1 MNPETSRNGV
11 LQVAIDE
18 DTDRPGVTSQEAKRI
33 MELEREVRELR
44 RADEIL
50 KTTSAVCRSSEARPP
65 TDVIVSYIDEHRERF
80 GIGRSA
86 RVLTQAGTKIARAPT
101 TRPRSAAVSAAPKRR
116 CDQCPHCQSIRAVCG
131 SLSAP

>member
-86 RVLTQAGTKIARAPT
+86 R
-101 TRPRSAAVSAAPKRR
+101 S
-116 CDQCPHCQSIRAVCG
+116 
-131 SLSAP
+131 